1 MHTNSTFRLT
11 LLASAIMGLHAQ
23 AALAQDADAAIQQL
37 TKPESSISLGFDTL
51 NADRP
56 QLGKYDG
63 LNEEGQYFGLDA
75 DIRLRDDATGT
86 WTTLS
91 ARNLGRDTREATLG
105 YEQQGNWGIS
115 VGFDQTPS
123 RNPNTYFTGVRGIG
137 TGTLQYGTIGTT
149 AATAQSGLFPATNE
163 VHLGTR
169 RDAGLLSIYKYLAP
183 DLSLNVNFK
192 DEHKK
197 GTRAWGRGVN
207 PEFAV
212 EPIDSNTRQL
222 DAVLNFADEKFQ
234 LSGGY
239 SGSWYQ
245 NNNAFVDTIGGSQ
258 LNQTTSTTN
267 AAGHT
272 FLSLPLDNQAHQA
285 FVNGGYNFTKS
296 TRGTFK
302 ASYTIAMQDDS
313 LRPITN
319 ALANSGAGGTS
330 TYIPFVPGA
339 PSSLEGKVETSLVEL
354 GLTSKPMDKLS
365 LVANVRLQER
375 LDKTPHT
382 DIGNFWALA
391 CKSVV
396 GVPTT
401 AQTRTFY
408 FGNGTQ
414 PAPTNAACNSASGG
428 AFPFVN
434 STATSTGIA
443 QTIVQNNPRDFKNLV
458 GKLEAT
464 YRVAAGYSVTGGI
477 NYDRRERSFET
488 DPATGEY
495 EGVVKMR
502 GTTDETT
509 LNLQVRRSLAATANG
524 SVTYAHSERNGSE
537 WHVAEGAAFANQP
550 LNYVNPA
557 PYADR
562 TRDKVKLAVDW
573 MPVDKA
579 QLQFNYEF
587 AKDKYD
593 AGRVGIKDGETQLA
607 SVDANYALTELWSFS
622 AFASY
627 DLAKTHQVGQT
638 YDTRQTAPVNWNCA
652 SDPAVT
658 VFANCRTDLT
668 WDAKLKDTGKSVG
681 LGFRGKPISK
691 LSIGGDV
698 QWTETKSQY
707 PIDSKVP
714 TLDNGT
720 TTRSKQGLPDIKST
734 TTRLA
739 LFTQYAVE
747 KNADVRLDVVRTLW
761 KTDDWTWM
769 EWDST
774 GTKLVPITY
783 MDGTQVVPDLHS
795 AATFVGVRYTYRFQ

>member
-1 MHTNSTFRLT
+1 MHSNSIFKLT

-23 AALAQDADAAIQQL
+23 VAMAQDADASIDQL
-37 TKPESSISLGFDTL
+37 SKPESSISLGFD
-51 NADRP
+51 NVSDDRP

-63 LNEEGQYFGLDA
+63 LNKEGAYFGLDA
-75 DIRLRDDATGT
+75 DLHLRDDATGT
-86 WTTLS
+86 STTLS

-105 YEQQGNWGIS
+105 YERQGNWGVS

-123 RNPNTYFTGVRGIG
+123 RNPNTYLTGVRGIG
-137 TGTLQYGTIGTT
+137 TNTLQYGTIGTT
-149 AATAQSGLFPATNE
+149 SATAQSGLFPATSE
-163 VHLGTR
+163 VELGTR
-169 RDAGLLSIYKYLAP
+169 RDAGMLSIYKYLTP
-183 DLSLNVNFK
+183 DLSFNVNFK

-197 GTRAWGRGVN
+197 GTRHWGRGSN
-207 PEFAV
+207 FEFAA
-212 EPIDSNTRQL
+212 EPIDSDTRQL
-222 DAVLNFADEKFQ
+222 DAVLNYADEQFQ

-258 LNQTTSTTN
+258 LNQATSTTN

-302 ASYTIAMQDDS
+302 ASYTVATQNDS

-319 ALANSGAGGTS
+319 ALAGSGAGGTS

-339 PSSLEGKVETSLVEL
+339 PSSLDGKVETSLLEL

-365 LVANVRLQER
+365 LVANVRYQNR
-375 LDKTPHT
+375 ADQTPHQQF
-382 DIGNFWALA
+382 GNFWALS
-391 CKSVV
+391 CKTVA
-396 GVPTT
+396 GVPTS
-401 AQTRTFY
+401 AQTRTYY

-414 PAPTNAACNSASGG
+414 PAAPATDATCTSASGG
-428 AFPFVN
+428 AANFVHN
-434 STATSTGIA
+434 GLS
-443 QTIVQNNPRDFKNLV
+443 QTVVENNPRDFKNLA

-464 YRVAAGYSVTGGI
+464 YRVAAGYSLTGGVT
-477 NYDRRERSFET
+477 YDRRERSFET
-488 DPATGEY
+488 DPTAGEY

-509 LNLQVRRSLAATANG
+509 VNLQVRRTLAATANG
-524 SVTYAHSERNGSE
+524 SIAYAHSERNGSE
-537 WHVAEGAAFANQP
+537 WHAAEGAAFANKP
-550 LNYVNPA
+550 INYVNPA

-573 MPVDKA
+573 MPVNST
-579 QLQFNYEF
+579 QFQFTYEF
-587 AKDKYD
+587 AQDKYD

-607 SVDANYALTELWSFS
+607 SVDANYALSERWSFT

-638 YDTRQTAPVNWNCA
+638 YDSRQTASPNWHCA
-652 SDPAVT
+652 SDTAVT
-658 VFANCRTDLT
+658 VTSSCRTDLI

-681 LGFRGKPISK
+681 LGFRGKPVSK
-691 LSIGGDV
+691 LSVGGDV
-698 QWTETKSQY
+698 QWTETTSEY
-707 PIDSKVP
+707 PIDSNVP

-783 MDGTQVVPDLHS
+783 MDGTQVIPDQHS
-795 AATFVGVRYTYRFQ
+795 ASTFVGVRYTYRFQ